1 MVETTD
7 TTMPVEKYCISLF
20 CKGKLCTIIYK
31 EVEGFGRLFVSLWP
45 VTDFPQKCA
54 LANSHKGFGK
64 MKLGFQVQLTGAAF
78 LWTVFVSPVWSAVLP
93 GTSSIPGRG

>member
-7 TTMPVEKYCISLF
+7 TTMPVEKYCTSLF
-20 CKGKLCTIIYK
+20 CKGKLYTIIYK